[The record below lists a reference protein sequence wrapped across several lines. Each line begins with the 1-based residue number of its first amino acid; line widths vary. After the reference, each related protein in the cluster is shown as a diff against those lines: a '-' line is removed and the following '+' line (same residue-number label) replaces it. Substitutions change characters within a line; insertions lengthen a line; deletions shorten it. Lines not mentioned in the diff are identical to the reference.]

1 MGNMVRMISRDGGA
15 FCMAVDSTDMAAQ
28 AEQYHKTSAVMTA
41 ALGRLLTAASMMGNL
56 LKGEKDTVT
65 LRLAGDGPA
74 GAMIAVADSRG
85 NVKAYT
91 GNPVVEL
98 PLNQY
103 GKLDV
108 SGAVGKTGTLTVIK
122 DLGMK
127 EPYIG
132 QTPIVSGEIA
142 EDITNYFAA
151 SEQTP
156 TVCALGVLVNPDLTV
171 QAAGGFLVQ
180 LLPGAEEG
188 IIDRLEK
195 NIEAMPPVSRM
206 VADGVTPEE
215 ICRRALDGFSPELL
229 DEQRAVYRCD
239 CSQERVERALR
250 SLGKEELE
258 QMAQE
263 QEITQVECHFCDK
276 KYRFT
281 KEEIRKLANQ
291 K

>member
-1 MGNMVRMISRDGGA
+1 MGKMVRMISRDGGA

-41 ALGRLLTAASMMGNL
+41 AVGRLLTAASMMGYL
-56 LKGEKDTVT
+56 LKGEKDSVT

-74 GAMIAVADSRG
+74 GALIAVANSSGD
-85 NVKAYT
+85 VKAYT

-108 SGAVGKTGTLTVIK
+108 SGAVGKNGTLTVIK

-195 NIEAMPPVSRM
+195 NIEGLPPVSRM
-206 VADGVTPEE
+206 VADGITPEE

-229 DEQRAVYRCD
+229 DSREASYRCD
-239 CSQERVERALR
+239 CSRERVERALR
-250 SLGKEELE
+250 SLGREELE
-258 QMAQE
+258 QMVQE
-263 QEITQVECHFCDK
+263 QEVTQVECHFCDK
-276 KYRFT
+276 KYCFSQ
-281 KEEIRKLANQ
+281 KEILQIANS
-291 K
+291 

>member
-1 MGNMVRMISRDGGA
+1 MGKMVRMISRDGGA

-28 AEQYHKTSAVMTA
+28 SEQYHKTSAVMTA
-41 ALGRLLTAASMMGNL
+41 AVGRLLTAASMMGYL
-56 LKGEKDTVT
+56 LKGEKDSVT

-74 GAMIAVADSRG
+74 GALIAVANSSGD
-85 NVKAYT
+85 VKAYT

-108 SGAVGKTGTLTVIK
+108 SGAVGKNGTLTVIK

-195 NIEAMPPVSRM
+195 NIEGLPPVSRM
-206 VADGVTPEE
+206 VADGITPEE

-229 DEQRAVYRCD
+229 DSREASYRCD
-239 CSQERVERALR
+239 CSRERVERALR
-250 SLGKEELE
+250 SLGREELE

-263 QEITQVECHFCDK
+263 QEVTQVECHFCDK
-276 KYRFT
+276 KYCFSQ
-281 KEEIRKLANQ
+281 KEILQIANS
-291 K
+291 

>member
-1 MGNMVRMISRDGGA
+1 MGKMVRMISRDGGA

-41 ALGRLLTAASMMGNL
+41 AVGRLLTAASMMGYL
-56 LKGEKDTVT
+56 LKGEKDSVT

-74 GAMIAVADSRG
+74 GALIAVANSSGD
-85 NVKAYT
+85 VKAYT

-108 SGAVGKTGTLTVIK
+108 SGAVGKNGTLTVIK

-195 NIEAMPPVSRM
+195 NIEGLPPVSRM
-206 VADGVTPEE
+206 VADGITPEE

-229 DEQRAVYRCD
+229 DSREASYRCD
-239 CSQERVERALR
+239 CSRERVERALR
-250 SLGKEELE
+250 SLGREELE

-263 QEITQVECHFCDK
+263 QEVTQVECHFCDK
-276 KYRFT
+276 KYCFSQ
-281 KEEIRKLANQ
+281 KEILQIANS
-291 K
+291 

>member
-1 MGNMVRMISRDGGA
+1 
-15 FCMAVDSTDMAAQ
+15 
-28 AEQYHKTSAVMTA
+28 
-41 ALGRLLTAASMMGNL
+41 
-56 LKGEKDTVT
+56 
-65 LRLAGDGPA
+65 
-74 GAMIAVADSRG
+74 
-85 NVKAYT
+85 
-91 GNPVVEL
+91 
-98 PLNQY
+98 
-103 GKLDV
+103 
-108 SGAVGKTGTLTVIK
+108 
-122 DLGMK
+122 MK
-127 EPYIG
+127 ETYIG

-206 VADGVTPEE
+206 IADGVTPEE

-239 CSQERVERALR
+239 CSRERVERALR
-250 SLGKEELE
+250 SLGNEELE

-281 KEEIRKLANQ
+281 REEIRKLANQ